1 MITLLCEMNRI
12 RKGYME
18 QGASVL
24 PAEIV
29 REYEEKYFTLLE
41 EGRAENKETSHKYA
55 KQEEKTLLN
64 RMGKYSHNHLLFL
77 HDFAVP
83 FDDNISE
90 RDLRKVKNRQ
100 KMAGGFRKESGQ
112 KMYCSIMSIIE
123 TLKKRDMGIINNIKN
138 LFMGTQANF
147 SRC

>member
-29 REYEEKYFTLLE
+29 REYEEKYDTLLE
-41 EGRAENKETSHKYA
+41 EGRAENKSTSHKYA
-55 KQEEKTLLN
+55 KQEEQTLLN
-64 RMGKYSHNHLLFL
+64 RMEKYSHNHLLFL

-123 TLKKRDMGIINNIKN
+123 TLKKRDMGIIKNIKK
-138 LFMGTQANF
+138 LFMGTPAIF
-147 SRC
+147 

>member
-29 REYEEKYFTLLE
+29 REYEEKCFSLLKT
-41 EGRAENKETSHKYA
+41 GKIENKTTAHKYA
-55 KQEEKTLLN
+55 KQEGKTLLN
-64 RMGKYSHNHLLFL
+64 RMEKYSHNHLLFL

-90 RDLRKVKNRQ
+90 RDLR
-100 KMAGGFRKESGQ
+100 
-112 KMYCSIMSIIE
+112 
-123 TLKKRDMGIINNIKN
+123 NIKKK